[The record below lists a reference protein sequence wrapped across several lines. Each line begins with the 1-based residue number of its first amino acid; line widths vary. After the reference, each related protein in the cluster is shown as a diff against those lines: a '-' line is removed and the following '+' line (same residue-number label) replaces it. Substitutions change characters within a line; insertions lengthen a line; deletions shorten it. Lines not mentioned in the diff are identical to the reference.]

1 MTQQLTIISQI
12 KDIESKSGVAF
23 ELDITEVAS
32 LAERAQA
39 ITSVNDNNFSVI
51 KRELQQKRKY
61 ITKYFEDARREVNK
75 TAKGIIQIQNTILNE
90 FTPEEDRLIALDK
103 AEKERL
109 LKEARLEALPAKRE
123 RIIAVGIE
131 FTDEEILAMTDV
143 DFELEFATR
152 LSAKAV
158 AEQIAAEAKLAE
170 DRAALEAEKVELARK
185 EAENNRIEQARKEER
200 ERAEQALQL
209 VKDTA
214 EREAKE
220 AIERRE
226 SEIKE
231 AEERRKAEE
240 AERVLRAEKEE
251 AERVVRIEREAKAE
265 IEAKRVADEA
275 ELKRLADE
283 KYQAFLT
290 ENMFNKDTDII
301 IENNKIYR
309 FVAEYKS

>member
-1 MTQQLTIISQI
+1 MTQQPTIINQI
-12 KDIESKSGVAF
+12 KDIEVKSGVAF
-23 ELDITEVAS
+23 EIDVTQLVS
-32 LAERAQA
+32 LAERGRA
-39 ITSVNDNNFSVI
+39 ITSVNDDNFAVV
-51 KRELQQKRKY
+51 KKEMQQTRKY
-61 ITKYFEDARREVNK
+61 VKDYMLDARSEFNRL
-75 TAKGIIQIQNTILNE
+75 AKGVIEVERIILTEVVI
-90 FTPEEDRLIALDK
+90 EEDRLIALDK

-123 RIIAVGIE
+123 RITAVGIE
-131 FTDEEILAMTDV
+131 FTDEEVLAMTDV

-200 ERAEQALQL
+200 ERAEQL

-214 EREAKE
+214 
-220 AIERRE
+220 
-226 SEIKE
+226 
-231 AEERRKAEE
+231 
-240 AERVLRAEKEE
+240 
-251 AERVVRIEREAKAE
+251 EREAKAE

-275 ELKRLADE
+275 KLKRLADE

-309 FVAEYKS
+309 FVAEYMANE